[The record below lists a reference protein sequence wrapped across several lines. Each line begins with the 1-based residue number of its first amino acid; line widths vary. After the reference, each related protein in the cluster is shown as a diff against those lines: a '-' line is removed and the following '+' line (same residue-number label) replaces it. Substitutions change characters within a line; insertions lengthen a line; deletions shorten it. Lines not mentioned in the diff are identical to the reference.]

1 MSPADKE
8 DYKNELKDIRQV
20 YEAWLDKLNEM
31 LNELKEGDTQD
42 APRIEEVI
50 ELEKD
55 LTKKMKK
62 NEKEVKEK
70 L

>member
-31 LNELKEGDTQD
+31 LDELKEGDTQD

-55 LTKKMKK
+55 LTKMKK
-62 NEKEVKEK
+62 NEKKSKKK